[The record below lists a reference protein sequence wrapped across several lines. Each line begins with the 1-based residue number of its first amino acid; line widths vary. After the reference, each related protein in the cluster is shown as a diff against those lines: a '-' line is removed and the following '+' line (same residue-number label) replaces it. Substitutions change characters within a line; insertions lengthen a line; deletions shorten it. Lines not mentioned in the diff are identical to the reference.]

1 MFEIERDIYGLSAEE
16 RLQIRRE
23 RSAPLLT
30 DLEAWLPAESARLSR
45 SSNVIKPINYLLNR
59 WGALPALS
67 TTDGS
72 A

>member
-30 DLEAWLPAESARLSR
+30 DLEACFGRNLPGFHVR
-45 SSNVIKPINYLLNR
+45 P
-59 WGALPALS
+59 
-67 TTDGS
+67 T
-72 A
+72 